1 MKALQ
6 NNTTPSSQT
15 LVSSY
20 RLREGKYYGVYSSVE
35 NDAIRDLEAVHKTQQ
50 MIQQLKALMELVEH
64 SLEIMMDAEEKAII
78 NLTYNQKKSWQYICS
93 DLGIQGL
100 EKDVYYRKRKQI
112 IHKMAW
118 CLGLLPDEE
127 ADEVLGIS
135 PIDAYL
141 EK

>member
-50 MIQQLKALMELVEH
+50 MIQQLKTLMELVEH